1 MLAFVLW
8 LIPAMASAGAF
19 SSESFTLENGL
30 QVIVIPNHRAP
41 VVSNMIWYKVGASD
55 EAHGHSGVAHFL
67 EHLMFKGTPRVPE
80 GMFSKIVKRH
90 GGNDN
95 AFTSQDYT
103 AFFQN
108 IAKDKLDMVLEME
121 ADRMQNLALTAAAVT
136 SERAVILEERRQV
149 IDSNPSARFGEEIR
163 NLLFVNHPYGTPTIG
178 WMHEMAAL
186 TQDDAIS
193 FYKKWYVPNNAI
205 LIIAGDVTA
214 QEVKPLVEKHF
225 GKIPSKPVPE
235 RVRPVSPPVASE
247 RRAVMRD
254 PQVRE
259 PVLYIAYRAPGAHL
273 DLPASFALQVFSE
286 IMSGGA
292 SSRLYR
298 SLVVEQKLATSVS
311 LSYTPFS
318 LDMSSVQLQATPAP
332 ETSLEDLELAA
343 LGEIEKL
350 AVSGVTE
357 EELAT
362 AKESL
367 VAEATYAR
375 DSLQDPAQLFGY
387 AVTTGLDV
395 AYVENWQDGISA
407 VTAQQV
413 QEAAQK
419 FLIGRNNAP
428 VIGYMLP
435 DADTEEQPAGSDT
448 SADPNTG
455 GETQE

>member
-1 MLAFVLW
+1 MV
-8 LIPAMASAGAF
+8 
-19 SSESFTLENGL
+19 
-30 QVIVIPNHRAP
+30 
-41 VVSNMIWYKVGASD
+41 WYKVGAAD
-55 EAHGHSGVAHFL
+55 ETHGHSGVAHFL

-103 AFFQN
+103 AYFQN
-108 IAKDKLDMVLEME
+108 ISKDKLDMVLEME
-121 ADRMQNLALTAAAVT
+121 ADRMQNLALTESAVN

-149 IDSNPSARFGEEIR
+149 IDSNPSARFGEELR
-163 NLLFVNHPYGTPTIG
+163 NLLFVNHPYGIPTIG
-178 WMHEMAAL
+178 WMHEMAEL
-186 TQDDAIS
+186 TQDDAID

-205 LIIAGDVTA
+205 VIIAGDVTA
-214 QEVKPLVEKHF
+214 EEVKPLVQKHF
-225 GKIPSKPVPE
+225 GAIASKPVPS
-235 RVRPVSPPVASE
+235 RQRPASPPVGSE

-273 DLPASFALQVFSE
+273 DLPASFAMQVLVE

-311 LSYTPFS
+311 LSYSPFS
-318 LDMSSVQLQATPAP
+318 LDMSSVQLQAIPAP

-350 AVSGVTE
+350 AASGVTE
-357 EELAT
+357 EEITT

-367 VAEATYAR
+367 VAEAIYAR
-375 DSLQDPAQLFGY
+375 DSLQEPAQLFGV
-387 AVTTGLDV
+387 ALTTGLDV
-395 AYVENWQDGISA
+395 AYVESWQDGIAA

-413 QEAAQK
+413 QQTAEK
-419 FLIGRNNAP
+419 FLAGHNNIP
-428 VIGYMLP
+428 VVGYMLP
-435 DADTEEQPAGSDT
+435 DASLEELPDAGTAETD
-448 SADPNTG
+448 
-455 GETQE
+455 GEPQE